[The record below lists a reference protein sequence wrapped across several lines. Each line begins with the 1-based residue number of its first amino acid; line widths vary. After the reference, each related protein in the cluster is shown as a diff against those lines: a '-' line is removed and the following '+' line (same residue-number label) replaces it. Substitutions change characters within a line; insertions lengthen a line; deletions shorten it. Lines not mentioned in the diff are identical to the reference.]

1 MLINE
6 GANVMK
12 SVKVNTE
19 ELLGVVRANKE
30 KHIEQYN
37 EAMEDYKEL
46 VIKIAEKNV
55 KVAMK
60 NRLKAK
66 AGNITSFERWESLP
80 SQPVSYE
87 AEYSRAIRMLEM
99 SVDTELE
106 IESAVFNQ
114 LALDEWGWKTN
125 FNINAMTYKTMLG
138 GAV

>member
-1 MLINE
+1 MLID

-12 SVKVNTE
+12 SVKVNKN
-19 ELLGVVRANKE
+19 ELLDVVRANKE
-30 KHIEQYN
+30 KHVAEYN
-37 EAMEDYKEL
+37 EAMEDYKEI

-55 KVAMK
+55 KIALK

-66 AGNITSFERWESLP
+66 AGNVSGFDKWESLP

-99 SVDTELE
+99 SVEVEME

-114 LALDEWGWKTN
+114 LALDEWGWENN
-125 FNINAMTYKTMLG
+125 FNLNAMTYKTMLG
-138 GAV
+138 GAI